1 MAQILKFQDGN
12 KMPSGDESTKSTE
25 ETKVSTEDVKV
36 STEETKV
43 STEVYPSIIIDGVSY
58 DLNDEFKN
66 SVYEYIKSSDET
78 LQPYMKSLFDLYTNG
93 TVIDT
98 MKHTISGIDMD
109 SLDIKDRKK
118 RKLSQRQTE
127 LGSIFNGEDMNN

>member
-1 MAQILKFQDGN
+1 MAQILKFQDGD
-12 KMPSGDESTKSTE
+12 KMPSVTKYTKYTE
-25 ETKVSTEDVKV
+25 ATKVPTKETKVSTEI
-36 STEETKV
+36 
-43 STEVYPSIIIDGVSY
+43 YPSITIDGVSY

-66 SVYEYIKSSDET
+66 GVYEYIKSSDET

-109 SLDIKDRKK
+109 SLDIEDRKK
-118 RKLSQRQTE
+118 RKLSKRQTE
-127 LGSIFNGEDMNN
+127 LGSIFNSPR

>member
-12 KMPSGDESTKSTE
+12 KMPSETENVKSVE
-25 ETKVSTEDVKV
+25 ETKVSTENTKLAED
-36 STEETKV
+36 TKV
-43 STEVYPSIIIDGVSY
+43 PTETYPSIVIDGISY

-78 LQPYMKSLFDLYTNG
+78 LQPYMKSLFDLYTDG

-109 SLDIKDRKK
+109 SLNIEDRKK
-118 RKLSQRQTE
+118 RKLSKRQTE
-127 LGSIFNGEDMNN
+127 LGSIFNSGDMNN